1 MDQAFLIGRIGM
13 MVALPVGGVVYM
25 GVGSAEQYYEVP
37 PAHAMSRIANAYLP
51 THVLGTYVKG
61 SRVTVSGSETVITSL
76 IAEDGSELMRFVTT
90 VKADGT
96 GSAVSTTVEPPT
108 GAHAERAA
116 AAMQSQ
122 AYTMALM
129 DQLAQEHVAAAIEQR
144 PFNMLAFNPAGEAM
158 LNSMPGMKEQIGEV
172 NAAASMMAEME
183 QDTFASG
190 DGGGGWSDDAA
201 MGGSDWG
208 Q

>member
-1 MDQAFLIGRIGM
+1 MDQAFLVGRVAA
-13 MVALPVGGVVYM
+13 MVALPVGGIAYM
-25 GVGSAEQYYEVP
+25 GMGASAQHYDVP
-37 PAHAMSRIANAYLP
+37 QAQAMSRIANAYLP

-61 SRVTVSGSETVITSL
+61 SRVSISGSDTVITSL
-76 IAEDGSELMRFVTT
+76 IAQDGSELMRFVTT
-90 VKADGT
+90 VKADGE
-96 GSAVSTTVEPPT
+96 GSAVSTTVQPPQ
-108 GAHAERAA
+108 GEHAERAT

-158 LNSMPGMKEQIGEV
+158 LNSMPGMKEQIDQA
-172 NAAASMMAEME
+172 NSAASMMAQME
-183 QDTFASG
+183 QDAFASG
-190 DGGGGWSDDAA
+190 DGGAGWSDDAA
-201 MGGSDWG
+201 YEGSDWG

>member
-37 PAHAMSRIANAYLP
+37 PAHAMSRIASAYLP

-76 IAEDGSELMRFVTT
+76 IAQDGSELMRFVTT

-144 PFNMLAFNPAGEAM
+144 PFNMLAFNPAGNAM
-158 LNSMPGMKEQIGEV
+158 LNADPEIRDAIQQANE
-172 NAAASMMAEME
+172 AAAIMAEME
-183 QDTFASG
+183 QDSFHE
-190 DGGGGWSDDAA
+190 GGGSQDWGDS
-201 MGGSDWG
+201 GGSDWG
-208 Q
+208 R